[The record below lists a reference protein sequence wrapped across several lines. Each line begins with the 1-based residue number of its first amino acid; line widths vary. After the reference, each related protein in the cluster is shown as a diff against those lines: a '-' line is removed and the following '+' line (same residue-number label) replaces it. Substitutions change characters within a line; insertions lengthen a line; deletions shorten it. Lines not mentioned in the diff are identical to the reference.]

1 MNDKCR
7 KTLDIDPMV
16 VNKLTLMASI
26 EGMKFKA
33 YAEKILTEK
42 AQLPIEIKMG
52 GQQDND
58 QQVVNM

>member
-7 KTLDIDPMV
+7 KTLDIDAQV

-33 YAEKILTEK
+33 YAEKVLTEK
-42 AQLPIEIKMG
+42 AQLPIEIKLG
-52 GQQDND
+52 DKKETN
-58 QQVVNM
+58 QQVVNL